1 MCSTLSVSPARSA
14 LACASHVLRARRLL
28 AAPGSG
34 EHAGKA
40 APARLRC
47 RYLRRGILE
56 ICRAQGWPVWCPAS
70 RRTLTLS
77 PTTAAHLLRGEV
89 VASSLGVVALVVAPL
104 GAQGGAR
111 LCNPAARLPCRP
123 LSGGLRPC
131 RVVVARRAAHS
142 TARRRLLRRRC
153 RRCWGLTDDHMPG
166 EDDGSL
172 VCQHEVVAALRLV
185 AHPGQQLVERREVEP
200 GQPRQSRDLAE
211 MLSRPHL
218 GRISRQHLGR
228 ISAASRLHLGCI
240 SRAVAPPARSRLRPR
255 LQPRAASGCLP
266 AGAGRARR
274 ARGRGS
280 PA

>member
-47 RYLRRGILE
+47 RY
-56 ICRAQGWPVWCPAS
+56 
-70 RRTLTLS
+70 
-77 PTTAAHLLRGEV
+77 LLRGEV

-200 GQPRQSRDLAE
+200 SRRQLARASARTSSHVQRQGA
-211 MLSRPHL
+211 SRPGL
-218 GRISRQHLGR
+218 
-228 ISAASRLHLGCI
+228 
-240 SRAVAPPARSRLRPR
+240 
-255 LQPRAASGCLP
+255 
-266 AGAGRARR
+266 AGREGREGEEVLRDAARR
-274 ARGRGS
+274 RRVLAAQAAAR
-280 PA
+280 P